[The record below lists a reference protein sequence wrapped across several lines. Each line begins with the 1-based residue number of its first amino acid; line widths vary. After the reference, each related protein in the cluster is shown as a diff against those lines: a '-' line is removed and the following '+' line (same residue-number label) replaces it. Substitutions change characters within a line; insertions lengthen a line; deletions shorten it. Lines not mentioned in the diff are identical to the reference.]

1 MTASSIFFKLAE
13 CKESGVDIDTNHL
26 LGNHAPY
33 ASMQAVDAK
42 GEHSESIDFP
52 KIIPK
57 SPLNAGGRNYF
68 QVEAEISWNH
78 LNLNIYPDSG
88 VACLRLFGHLSTE

>member
-13 CKESGVDIDTNHL
+13 CKESGVDIDTNHF

-33 ASMQAVDAK
+33 ASMQAVNAK
-42 GEHSESIDFP
+42 SELSESVDLP
-52 KIIPK
+52 EIIPK

-68 QVEAEISWNH
+68 QVEAENSWNH
-78 LNLNIYPDSG
+78 LNIYPDGG